1 MARRRAVKTIEAKLL
16 VDLTQFSKGFDKAAK
31 TLERRGSQLV
41 SAGTRISAAITAP
54 LLAAGGV
61 AVKFA
66 ADAEV
71 SQRRFQKVFG
81 ESAKE
86 VKSFAATLGRA
97 TGNSSFALQALLAN
111 TQDIITG
118 LGATTEE
125 GAELSKQLTV
135 LGTDLAA
142 FTGTDAEESILALTR
157 ALTGETEGLKSLGL
171 AIKAAD
177 IDMKLLEQGIEGGAK
192 AATNAERAVAIL
204 AVAQDQSANAAG
216 AAARN
221 SDTLNAMWD
230 ATKSR
235 AVDIATEIGEKL
247 LPAVKDL
254 LDVVGATL
262 EVFGDLDEKQ
272 QDNVIQF
279 GVTAAAIGPVVIGL
293 GAIAKAGA
301 FIASG
306 FSTVVAGVTTAGTAV
321 GAFLSGPLVATV
333 GVLSTIAAGAL
344 GVAIAIK
351 SAFDPRVAE
360 TFLDALGRF
369 FGSVVDSL
377 TDLSLF
383 VVDLFTGQITS
394 IDALKNRIASIE
406 FPALDTSGFTQD
418 VPKAFGGAFAEEFNT
433 QKDIILGNLEEEVSK
448 AKAFGGL
455 IKDTLGLGAV
465 EEGLDTIGRKIDENK
480 AKADRLRLETARAN
494 AFLFGG
500 KAPSFEQLGQV
511 PGLQVP
517 NLGVTAPSLPDGAP
531 DSKLPE
537 KIGETGTAA
546 QEAEGFVANLQERFK
561 RYTDAAQIGS
571 DLVTN
576 SIVKTSDAITD
587 AIFAGESLAD
597 SFKAAAASILKEI
610 TRMTIQMTI
619 FNAVSGALGGG
630 SSFVSG
636 FIGGGST
643 GKMSGGPIP
652 AGGFARVGE
661 AGPELIS
668 GPANVTPSSKLNQL
682 ARQQQP
688 VLVQVIN
695 NSSNSATRQEETT
708 GANGQ
713 RVIRTI
719 VEDVI
724 ARDIGRNGNI
734 SRALTSNLTTRR
746 RAS

>member
-1 MARRRAVKTIEAKLL
+1 MASRRSVKTIEAKLL
-16 VDLTQFSKGFDKAAK
+16 VDLTQFKKGFDEAAK
-31 TLERRGSQLV
+31 TLDRRGSQLV

-54 LLAAGGV
+54 LVAAGGV
-61 AVKFA
+61 AVKLA

-86 VKSFAATLGRA
+86 VKSFANTLGQA

-142 FTGTDAEESILALTR
+142 FTGTEAEEAILALTR

-177 IDMKLLEQGIEGGAK
+177 IDMKLLEQGIDGGAK
-192 AATNAERAVAIL
+192 AATAAEKAVAIL

-216 AAARN
+216 AAAN
-221 SDTLNAMWD
+221 NADTLNAMWD

-235 AVDIATEIGEKL
+235 AVDLATEIGLKMI
-247 LPAVKDL
+247 PAVKE
-254 LDVVGATL
+254 VFSIVENSVGA
-262 EVFGDLDEKQ
+262 FSDLNDEQ
-272 QDNVIQF
+272 QGTVIKA
-279 GVTAAAIGPVVIGL
+279 GLVAAAIGPVTL
-293 GAIAKAGA
+293 
-301 FIASG
+301 
-306 FSTVVAGVTTAGTAV
+306 
-321 GAFLSGPLVATV
+321 
-333 GVLSTIAAGAL
+333 
-344 GVAIAIK
+344 
-351 SAFDPRVAE
+351 
-360 TFLDALGRF
+360 
-369 FGSVVDSL
+369 
-377 TDLSLF
+377 
-383 VVDLFTGQITS
+383 
-394 IDALKNRIASIE
+394 
-406 FPALDTSGFTQD
+406 
-418 VPKAFGGAFAEEFNT
+418 AFGGALKAVSKLVSGIGTIAGAAINLAPLIGGVGIVAAGIAGAT
-433 QKDIILGNLEEEVSK
+433 AGIILFKSTLEELGASFETGIGK
-448 AKAFGGL
+448 DFDKLDKRFRDFTAGFRNFFGDAEKLAALSPTPKGGTPGL
-455 IKDTLGLGAV
+455 ERLAGISDRAV
-465 EEGLDTIGRKIDENK
+465 EELSFTERVLKRSEEDTQRLIDVAREQGTAVFEGLKNNMGLDDLLGLVDEFN
-480 AKADRLRLETARAN
+480 ARLERRMLESAERIRRQQLEQARN
-494 AFLFGG
+494 RAFVFGG
-500 KAPSFEQLGQV
+500 EAPSFDQLGQV

-517 NLGVTAPSLPDGAP
+517 NLGVTAPSLPEGAP

-537 KIGETGTAA
+537 KIEEAGRKAE
-546 QEAEGFVANLQERFK
+546 EAEGFVGKLQDRFK

-576 SIVKTSDAITD
+576 SIVQTSDAITD
-587 AIFAGESLAD
+587 AIFAAESLAD
-597 SFKAAAASILKEI
+597 SFKAIAASILKEI
-610 TRMTIQMTI
+610 TRMIIQMTI

-636 FIGGGST
+636 LVGGASST

-652 AGGFARVGE
+652 AGSFARVGE

-688 VLVQVIN
+688 VIVQVIN
-695 NSSNSATRQEETT
+695 SSSNSTTRQEEENV
-708 GANGQ
+708 NGQ

-719 VEDVI
+719 IEDI
-724 ARDIGRNGNI
+724 ITRDVSRNGNI
-734 SRALTSNLTTRR
+734 SRSLTSNLTARR